1 MHLSEIWRKRL
12 LHWKTMKSFDSVHF
26 GFEYHASI
34 WKFEGNTFWTARRW
48 KLFDSVDWI
57 WISCIYLKIWRKHL
71 LNCKTMKI
79 IWFSRL
85 WIWISCIYLKFEGN
99 TFCTVRRWKSFD
111 SRDSGCKV
119 NNVHTINRLFRPILQ
134 ILNFVVLSDGYAKD
148 FNQSLQQNGFI

>member
-1 MHLSEIWRKRL
+1 MHLSEIWRKHL
-12 LHWKTMKSFDSVHF
+12 LHCKTMKI
-26 GFEYHASI
+26 I
-34 WKFEGNTFWTARRW
+34 WFSRLCF
-48 KLFDSVDWI
+48 

-85 WIWISCIYLKFEGN
+85 DLNIMHLSEIWRKHLLNCKTMKIIWFTRLWIWISCIYLKFEGN
-99 TFCTVRRWKSFD
+99 TSCTVRRWKSFD

-148 FNQSLQQNGFI
+148 FNQSLQQNWFI